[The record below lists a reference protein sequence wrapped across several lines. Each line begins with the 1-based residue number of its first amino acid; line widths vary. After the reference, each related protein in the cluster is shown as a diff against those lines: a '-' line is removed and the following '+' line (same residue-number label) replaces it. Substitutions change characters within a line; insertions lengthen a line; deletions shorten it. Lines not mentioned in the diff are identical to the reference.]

1 MKDVRRKLIF
11 SSILVILINAFG
23 TIGYMVIEGWNFRD
37 SLFMTVITLTTVGY
51 GEVHDLTPK
60 GEIFT
65 IGLLAGGVGII
76 LYVFAT
82 GARVIFEGELK
93 EVLGR
98 RRLEKKL
105 RELKDHYIICGF
117 GRMGR
122 IISRELRSYRLNFV
136 IIEKNPV
143 SPIEAE
149 DYLIFEGDATSD
161 EVLKKAG
168 IESAKGLVSVL
179 STDAENMYVILSAR
193 ELNPDIFLLVRASDE
208 GAEQKMLRAGASR
221 VVSPYLTGGLKIAHT
236 ILKPAVMD
244 FIEFATK
251 SGNIEFQMEEV
262 PVQKESKLVGRTLD
276 ESNIGRDLG
285 VIIVAIKKT
294 SGVMQSNPPS
304 KTIIEAEDTLIALG
318 EISNLSLLEKMAGA

>member
-65 IGLLAGGVGII
+65 IVLLAGGLGII

-82 GARVIFEGELK
+82 GAKVIFEGELK

-136 IIEKNPV
+136 IIEKNPL

-221 VVSPYLTGGLKIAHT
+221 VVSPYLTGGLK
-236 ILKPAVMD
+236 
-244 FIEFATK
+244 
-251 SGNIEFQMEEV
+251 
-262 PVQKESKLVGRTLD
+262 
-276 ESNIGRDLG
+276 
-285 VIIVAIKKT
+285 
-294 SGVMQSNPPS
+294 
-304 KTIIEAEDTLIALG
+304 
-318 EISNLSLLEKMAGA
+318 